1 MSNNTLAGRRLRRQ
15 SRRHADRLG
24 RSAIACRCMNT
35 WLAFDSLTR
44 VCGELHILLLAI
56 QKSTWSCLA
65 AVLQIDFFCV
75 GRIQLDVVSLEA
87 ITLDVRRVG
96 ESGLGGSAANQANI
110 TDCWVVVGRRF
121 IVIRDA
127 C

>member
-1 MSNNTLAGRRLRRQ
+1 
-15 SRRHADRLG
+15 
-24 RSAIACRCMNT
+24 MNT